1 MNHGTCIH
9 FTGLSFAGGTC
20 KCKAGVDY
28 RLAFDGDR
36 PGIMLRAPCIEFL
49 TLPAHGRGTCC
60 KPGEPTIR
68 KEFDRRGEVVI
79 ECPHRTEP
87 TDAQIEADRI
97 DLENAMERLLA
108 GIRIAGQWRVKPKP
122 ATDRSE
128 IVECP
133 VCKGKLHLHQSAY
146 NGHVYGKCGT
156 AGCVS
161 WME

>member
-36 PGIMLRAPCIEFL
+36 PGIMLRAPCIEFR

-68 KEFDRRGEVVI
+68 KEVDRHDEVAMK
-79 ECPHRTEP
+79 CAHRLEP
-87 TDAQIEADRI
+87 TTEQVEQDLIET
-97 DLENAMERLLA
+97 EQSFKKMLA
-108 GIRIAGQWRVKPKP
+108 GLQVANEWRVKPKP
-122 ATDRSE
+122 ATNRRE

-133 VCKGKLHLHQSAY
+133 VCKGKLHLSQSAY
-146 NGHVYGKCGT
+146 NGHVHGRCET
-156 AGCVS
+156 VGCVS